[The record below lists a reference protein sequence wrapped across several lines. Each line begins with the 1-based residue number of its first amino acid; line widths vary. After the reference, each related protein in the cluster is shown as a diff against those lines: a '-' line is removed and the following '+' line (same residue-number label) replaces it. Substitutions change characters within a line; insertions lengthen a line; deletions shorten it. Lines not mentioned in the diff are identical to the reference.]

1 MSELIV
7 IGYDDRFKAEEVRL
21 AMLKMQQ
28 DYLVDIEDAVVAV
41 RDDNGKVKLNQIH
54 HLVGAGAVGGSFWGL
69 LIGLLFMNPL
79 LGVAVGAATGAV
91 VGALSD
97 VGINDEF
104 MKELGQTLT
113 PGSSALFVLVRKMTP
128 DKVVEELTP
137 YGGKV
142 MRTSLS
148 KADEAK
154 LQEALSSA
162 KQEAEYVKVD

>member
-1 MSELIV
+1 MAP
-7 IGYDDRFKAEEVRL
+7 YRR
-21 AMLKMQQ
+21 
-28 DYLVDIEDAVVAV
+28 
-41 RDDNGKVKLNQIH
+41 
-54 HLVGAGAVGGSFWGL
+54 GSR
-69 LIGLLFMNPL
+69 
-79 LGVAVGAATGAV
+79 V
-91 VGALSD
+91 LSD

-113 PGSSALFVLVRKMTP
+113 PGSSALFVLVCKMTP

-142 MRTSLS
+142 MCTSLS